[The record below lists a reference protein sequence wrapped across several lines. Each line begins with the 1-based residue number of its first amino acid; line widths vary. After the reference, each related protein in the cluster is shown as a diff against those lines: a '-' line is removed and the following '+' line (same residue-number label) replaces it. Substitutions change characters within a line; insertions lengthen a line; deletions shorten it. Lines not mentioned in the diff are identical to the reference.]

1 MSSYAAPRPLARPL
15 LAVLVLLLLFATLIA
30 APPARAAEA
39 LEVEPN
45 GSTATAQPL
54 ALGTGVAAVFGPS
67 GDCDNNFY
75 DCDVYRIAAPSA
87 GRLVLDLRFSDS
99 LGTASS
105 FELVVQDARGDY
117 IYTET
122 ISSADYDGS
131 RLRGLGMYV
140 DSGTSYV
147 QLKTR
152 VAGFSSGYIW
162 SGQAYSLSASLTPGV
177 VETEKN
183 GTTATA
189 DVITLGQT
197 IEGSIFDGGCNS
209 SDCDYFRL
217 QLPSPARLSI
227 DFRFA
232 CDLGTGKVYSVSS
245 YDNAGNRLTTADLQ
259 GSDCEGETLRA
270 MTVAA
275 PAGNVYFLV
284 SARTGGV
291 TAGLPY
297 RLTVTRTD
305 TPAPDVDV
313 TRLAGSD
320 RQGTAVEISKATF
333 APGVPVTYV
342 ATGGKFPDALAAAP
356 AAATQGGPLLLVDR
370 DTMSQSVRDELSR
383 LRPAKIVVVGSAL
396 SVGDGLL
403 NELRGY
409 AGSGGIQRIGGVD
422 RYDTADRIV
431 RYAFPS
437 GASRAWIA
445 TGEKFPDA
453 LGASAAAGSV
463 DAPVLLV
470 NGGQASAAP
479 ATRQLLTDL
488 GTSSL
493 TIAGSSLSVSEG
505 IRSSLGVPSTRIG
518 GTDRYDTSEQLNRA
532 AFTAAETVYF
542 ATGENFPDALAGAT
556 AAGYTS
562 SPLFAVRPDCVPRK
576 VLDDITALGADRVI
590 LLGGPGTLSDDV
602 ARLKAC

>member
-1 MSSYAAPRPLARPL
+1 MSSHAAPRPLARPL
-15 LAVLVLLLLFATLIA
+15 LALLVLLLLFATLLA
-30 APPARAAEA
+30 APPARAAEV
-39 LEVEPN
+39 LEAEPN

-54 ALGTGVAAVFGPS
+54 ALGTGVTAVFGPS

-75 DCDVYRIAAPSA
+75 DCDFYRIAAPTA

-140 DSGTSYV
+140 DAGTSYV

-183 GTTATA
+183 GSTATA
-189 DVITLGQT
+189 DVITLGRA
-197 IEGSIFDGGCNS
+197 IEGSIFDGDCNS

-232 CDLGTGKVYSVSS
+232 CDLGTGRVYSVSS
-245 YDNAGNRLTTADLQ
+245 YDNVGNRLTTADLQ
-259 GSDCEGETLRA
+259 GSDCGGETLRA
-270 MTVAA
+270 ATVAA
-275 PAGNVYFLV
+275 PAGNVYVLV
-284 SARTGGV
+284 SARTNGV

-297 RLTVTRTD
+297 RLTVDRTD
-305 TPAPDVDV
+305 VPTPDVDV
-313 TRLAGSD
+313 KRLSGSD

-333 APGVPVTYV
+333 APGVPVTYI
-342 ATGGKFPDALAAAP
+342 ATGAKFPDALAAAP

-370 DTMSQSVRDELSR
+370 ESMSPSVKQELAR
-383 LRPAKIVVVGSAL
+383 LKPQRIVVVGSAL
-396 SVGDGLL
+396 SVGDALYA
-403 NELRGY
+403 ELARY
-409 AGSGGIQRIGGVD
+409 AGAIERIGGVD
-422 RYDTADRIV
+422 RYDTAEKIV
-431 RYAFPS
+431 RSAFPS
-437 GASRAWIA
+437 GASKAWIA

-453 LGASAAAGSV
+453 LGASAAAGAV

-470 NGGQASAAP
+470 NGGATSADP
-479 ATRQLLTDL
+479 RTGRLLTDL
-488 GTSSL
+488 GVGSL
-493 TIAGSSLSVSEG
+493 TIAGSALSVSEG
-505 IRSSLGVPSTRIG
+505 IRTSLPVPATRIG
-518 GTDRYDTSEQLNRA
+518 GSDRYDTSEQLNRA
-532 AFTAAETVYF
+532 AFSSASTVYF

-556 AAGYTS
+556 AAGFTS
-562 SPLFAVRPDCVPRK
+562 SPLFAVRPDCVPPK
-576 VLDDITALGADRVI
+576 VLQDVTALGADTVI
-590 LLGGPGTLSDDV
+590 LLGGTGTLSDRV
-602 ARLKAC
+602 ARLVSC